1 MLWVMSIGVYL
12 RLRYIIFQCYECPE
26 KVMSVPGVGSVSPR
40 TPHTTHHTV
49 PGIYEYYREADQHS
63 TAVADRTGRSSD
75 TKVIKCFGIL
85 HNERRPATASQCSS
99 VTYHP
104 VRNQQSS
111 TSDSVPW
118 RLRPKQRQKKE
129 WVG

>member
-1 MLWVMSIGVYL
+1 MSIGVYL

-26 KVMSVPGVGSVSPR
+26 KVMSVPGVGSVSPDSSHH
-40 TPHTTHHTV
+40 TPHSTRYLRV
-49 PGIYEYYREADQHS
+49 LYYREADQHS